1 MRHLGA
7 RGVPNGVSCS
17 IRRPPCRHA
26 SAHSIRRR
34 CIFRSRPGAQP
45 RNLVRGDRGAL
56 CSMHALAQAGHAA
69 MHARICGDQAPT
81 RVPAHGLFP
90 GDCGRADGCSQPPHL
105 SLSTAMAAKSSP
117 ALPGSVR
124 APRCAG
130 RWPSRADHRCIDTER
145 GAGRHCSCR
154 FMGHG
159 ERHADSVHGSD
170 RNAAPNHGN
179 YVKREDVTPVD
190 RGSIVVVRMRRVL
203 RLLRSD
209 GSFLGMHVG
218 NACLGFIACLLQ

>member
-1 MRHLGA
+1 MPRCMHGYAAIRHGKSPRARAAPWRLRA
-7 RGVPNGVSCS
+7 RGRCS
-17 IRRPPCRHA
+17 R
-26 SAHSIRRR
+26 
-34 CIFRSRPGAQP
+34 
-45 RNLVRGDRGAL
+45 
-56 CSMHALAQAGHAA
+56 
-69 MHARICGDQAPT
+69 
-81 RVPAHGLFP
+81 
-90 GDCGRADGCSQPPHL
+90 PPHL

-117 ALPGSVR
+117 TPPGSVR

-130 RWPSRADHRCIDTER
+130 RWPSRADHRGIDTER
-145 GAGRHCSCR
+145 DAGRHCPCR

-218 NACLGFIACLLQ
+218 NACLGFIASLLQQSFLLFRSRFGCSGLVHVAVLVDCP